1 MMNQVE
7 KMAPTLV
14 ISPHMDDAALS
25 LGLALLAGSLGKKPT
40 IVNVFTRSNYTIDNA
55 GTGDVEVV
63 TEIRKAEEKRA
74 CQLMRVNV
82 EFLDFEEVLVRGVV
96 KAEELLK
103 KRYNPA
109 RDPIYGRVAE
119 TLTALVE
126 TAMPAVVIFPLALG
140 GHVEHRLLNNIGRDF
155 LSSGK
160 TNIAFYEDLPYA
172 STTAIRKIKRVAR
185 RLNRNLV
192 SFALPGVEIENKVSL
207 LKTYKSQLR
216 EIDLNIIRQFH
227 AFRGDEHLWAT
238 RRVMERF
245 HSAIGT

>member
-1 MMNQVE
+1 MNQVE
-7 KMAPTLV
+7 EMAPTFV
-14 ISPHMDDAALS
+14 ISSHMDDAALS
-25 LGLALLAGSLGKKPT
+25 LGSALLAGSLGKEPT
-40 IVNVFTRSNYTIDNA
+40 IVNVFSRSNYTTDNA
-55 GTGDVEVV
+55 GTGDVEVI
-63 TEIRKAEEKRA
+63 TEIRKAEEMRA
-74 CQLMRVNV
+74 CQLMRANV

-96 KAEELLK
+96 KANELLK
-103 KRYNPA
+103 KRLNPA

-126 TAMPAVVIFPLALG
+126 TVMPAIVIFPLALG

-172 STTAIRKIKRVAR
+172 STTTIRKIERVAR

-192 SFALPGVEIENKVSL
+192 SFALAGVEIEKKISL
-207 LKTYKSQLR
+207 LKTYESQMR
-216 EIDLNIIRQFH
+216 EKDLSMIRQYH

-238 RRVMERF
+238 RQVMERF
-245 HSAIGT
+245 HLARGT